1 MCQRVLIGPWWWY
14 CRPAYA
20 SNYKYPDLFVFS
32 SLNNYC
38 INTQNDER
46 TGFESWLSGGQTT
59 TLPLYHPV
67 ILSFYS
73 FWKMDVRKRHTRQPK
88 SGARGDADSVN
99 PLTFCKPCV
108 AEDHKINLIGQ
119 TTLKCW
125 RVQFE
130 TNKFLH
136 SMRWSLQ
143 MGMWSSSPP
152 PFRIPLIHHSEKNC
166 SD

>member
-1 MCQRVLIGPWWWY
+1 MSWSGRGGGIVDQRMLQIINILTCLSFLHLTIIALIHKMTNGQD
-14 CRPAYA
+14 
-20 SNYKYPDLFVFS
+20 SNRDFQVV
-32 SLNNYC
+32 
-38 INTQNDER
+38 R
-46 TGFESWLSGGQTT
+46 R
-59 TLPLYHPV
+59 PLYHPV

-88 SGARGDADSVN
+88 SGTRGDADRVN